1 MKNIIQ
7 DLESEL
13 KEKLKECEK
22 LQNDLEV
29 ARNDTQVETDSQLT
43 VQAQLKNEIKEILV
57 ENAELKSQVKSKG
70 EKVKNLEEKCASADK
85 DKISLLSKLEAA
97 KINLKKELED
107 QEEMYKEKMRGLEK
121 VFESLQ
127 ARIDELQ
134 KKRKDDHDKETKKE
148 LNALETRN
156 EQLEKEKLI
165 VLKEKNEVTADL
177 EKIKKDVKDCVKPM

>member
-1 MKNIIQ
+1 MEFYTPCVINLVCSLLTFFIFLRTAELDSFTEKQKKLKNIIQ

-85 DKISLLSKLEAA
+85 DKISLLSKT
-97 KINLKKELED
+97 
-107 QEEMYKEKMRGLEK
+107 
-121 VFESLQ
+121 VFIFSIQ
-127 ARIDELQ
+127 TKFQ
-134 KKRKDDHDKETKKE
+134 GKR
-148 LNALETRN
+148 
-156 EQLEKEKLI
+156 
-165 VLKEKNEVTADL
+165 
-177 EKIKKDVKDCVKPM
+177 